1 MKITDVKAALAEEA
15 KSMNV
20 QPIPAAHPV
29 KASTTPKSTASAV
42 KATKKETKEQSHKDV
57 PAATKAPN
65 KNADINSI
73 IAANL
78 QAGVDYA
85 VIPGCGRKPALLK
98 AGAEHLAA
106 IFDYRSTCTILNRFA
121 DYQQKFVLYEVQTTI
136 RDAAGNVIAEGIG
149 SCNSR
154 ERKYLRTD
162 FATNINT
169 VLKMAKKRSYVDAIL
184 TACHA
189 SGVFTQD
196 IEDISSSLAPSTSTC
211 TAKEA

>member
-1 MKITDVKAALAEEA
+1 M
-15 KSMNV
+15 
-20 QPIPAAHPV
+20 
-29 KASTTPKSTASAV
+29 
-42 KATKKETKEQSHKDV
+42 
-57 PAATKAPN
+57 
-65 KNADINSI
+65 
-73 IAANL
+73 
-78 QAGVDYA
+78 
-85 VIPGCGRKPALLK
+85 IPGCGRKPALLK

>member
-1 MKITDVKAALAEEA
+1 MKITDIKAALAEKA

-57 PAATKAPN
+57 PAATKAPIT
-65 KNADINSI
+65 NADINSI

-149 SCNSR
+149 SV
-154 ERKYLRTD
+154 EP
-162 FATNINT
+162 
-169 VLKMAKKRSYVDAIL
+169 
-184 TACHA
+184 A
-189 SGVFTQD
+189 S
-196 IEDISSSLAPSTSTC
+196 
-211 TAKEA
+211 

>member
-1 MKITDVKAALAEEA
+1 MKITAIKAALAEKA

-57 PAATKAPN
+57 PAATKAPIT
-65 KNADINSI
+65 NADINSI

-154 ERKYLRTD
+154 ERNGQEAQLRRCHPDGLSCIRCVHAGHRGYQQLTRPIHFYLY
-162 FATNINT
+162 
-169 VLKMAKKRSYVDAIL
+169 S
-184 TACHA
+184 
-189 SGVFTQD
+189 
-196 IEDISSSLAPSTSTC
+196 
-211 TAKEA
+211 

>member
-1 MKITDVKAALAEEA
+1 MKINEIKAALAEKA

-29 KASTTPKSTASAV
+29 KTSITPKNTASAAKV
-42 KATKKETKEQSHKDV
+42 AKNETKEQTHKDV
-57 PAATKAPN
+57 PVATKAPS
-65 KNADINSI
+65 KHADINSI

-136 RDAAGNVIAEGIG
+136 RDAAGNVIAEGLG
-149 SCNSR
+149 SCNSC

-196 IEDISSSLAPSTSTC
+196 IEDIANTLTTSA
-211 TAKEA
+211 AKEA